1 MGFIPDDDPLPAE
14 PEPAPAEE
22 DETMANAMSAV
33 LDEIKTI
40 KAEMA
45 TLKGQL
51 GEPAAQPAHEEFK
64 SEGALKANVPDKRF
78 EKFAQRFSN

>member
-14 PEPAPAEE
+14 PEPETVEE
-22 DETMANAMSAV
+22 DNTMAEAMSAV
-33 LDEIKTI
+33 LDELKTI

-45 TLKGQL
+45 ALKGQ
-51 GEPAAQPAHEEFK
+51 PAAQPAHEEFK

-78 EKFAQRFSN
+78 EKFAKRFSN